1 MDDSESNDLERE
13 ANDKYN
19 ESLKLEKELKQI
31 DMKIQNLRK
40 EVQNKNKEI
49 QKLQKEIGSQ
59 NPAKNKEIKQTNQ
72 VKETTMKTLDE
83 QIQKL
88 FKTIQ
93 EQCKADLFNKFKVQH
108 IERLL
113 INQKELKITYLIV
126 KKLDIKEEFYNSL
139 NITEAQNL
147 YDNLK
152 SLSRIGKLNYDS
164 LKQCGPYLLFRLTED
179 SKFSEIKVKSCSVWG
194 LPEKTYSLYD
204 DTFNNMEAAKDSNI
218 QAYFSFYQPAD
229 STLPSGHAVFYLIE
243 KLKQQKGLLNVQ
255 EKAVNKADGMGDGQA
270 DGAGNNYGNDI
281 ENCLEKLRDGKILKG
296 INKYRSEGFDFSKE
310 FLKIVKMPENNIVCV
325 ILSFFLFIISI
336 YAVQEKNSK
345 IKKWSQMTQI
355 NLLYQNV
362 ETNNNQFL
370 FEMDDALKFLLNL
383 NKNSNE
389 NVIVY
394 GKPLL
399 RLFYTK
405 KTNCFSK
412 DEEKLKINIIYNR
425 IYKKQCYYS
434 EYSGDKKDKTKT
446 LTYNGKEIKYS
457 EEYDIKHT
465 YDTYSGKI
473 DKTGLFIPF
482 DFTEEE
488 KNGITGINGIIEDSL
503 QGIELIYN
511 TYEPNLD
518 IFVSNAYLFQRAL
531 NGQAFISNMEAVP
544 FITNVYE
551 NKNALYV
558 IDIIRIVITLILL
571 LTMAIHIFQKYFS
584 LKIKSFNKLITIIV
598 NTILQ
603 IKNLLLIF
611 STAFLIKAFVNFKQ
625 YNIDTQEY
633 YENDKNSFKPEKYID
648 FYGYACNQR
657 TARYFDQISFYLI
670 FFYVLKYFQFFS
682 RINILITSFKK
693 CAFEFFLL
701 CSIMTLLMLGMSVA
715 THFVYGGYIKEYSTY
730 YSSMITNIKI
740 LLFIEDTSLV
750 SQLNEHFRSFSICLL
765 LFYILVIRFFFLN
778 LFYPI
783 MIEYLRIEEG
793 KLNAASIRNA
803 PKLTFKEKLLTF
815 ICSVCY
821 LRKGKEPELQKKA
834 SDEKELNAEEFLGRQ

>member
-19 ESLKLEKELKQI
+19 ESIKLEKELKQI

-59 NPAKNKEIKQTNQ
+59 GLAKNKEIKQTNQ
-72 VKETTMKTLDE
+72 AKETTMKTLDE

-93 EQCKADLFNKFKVQH
+93 EQCKADLFNKYKVQH

-113 INQKELKITYLIV
+113 INQKELKITYLII
-126 KKLDIKEEFYNSL
+126 KKLDIKEEFYNSF
-139 NITEAQNL
+139 NITEVQNL

-152 SLSRIGKLNYDS
+152 SLSRIGKLNYGS
-164 LKQCGPYLLFRLTED
+164 LKQCGPYLLFRLTD
-179 SKFSEIKVKSCSVWG
+179 KSKFNEIKDKSCAVWG
-194 LPEKTYSLYD
+194 IPQRTYSLYD

-218 QAYFSFYQPAD
+218 QEYFTFYQPTD

-255 EKAVNKADGMGDGQA
+255 EKAVNKVEGMGDGQA
-270 DGAGNNYGNDI
+270 HGAGNNYGNDI
-281 ENCLEKLRDGKILKG
+281 ENCIEKLRNGEILKG
-296 INKYRSEGFDFSKE
+296 LNKYHSDGFDYSKE

-325 ILSFFLFIISI
+325 ILSFILFIISI

-345 IKKWSQMTQI
+345 IKNWSQMTQI
-355 NLLYQNV
+355 NLLNQNV
-362 ETNNNQFL
+362 EIGNKFL
-370 FEMDDALKFLLNL
+370 FSMNEAFNFLLNL
-383 NKNSNE
+383 NGKIKDTE
-389 NVIVY
+389 NIIVY
-394 GKPLL
+394 GQSLL

-405 KTNCFSK
+405 QRDCFTA
-412 DEEKLKINIIYNR
+412 EEMKLTINIMYMNIT
-425 IYKKQCYYS
+425 KKICYYS
-434 EYSGDKKDKTKT
+434 EYTGDKKDKEKT
-446 LTYNGKEIKYS
+446 LTINGKEIKYS
-457 EEYDIKHT
+457 DQYNITHT
-465 YDTYSGKI
+465 YDTYSGKL
-473 DKTGLFIPF
+473 DETGLFVLF
-482 DFTEEE
+482 DFKTGAGDILSEE
-488 KNGITGINGIIEDSL
+488 KKIIDDSL
-503 QGIELIYN
+503 QGMELIYN
-511 TYEPNLD
+511 IYEPNLD

-531 NGQAFISNMEAVP
+531 NGEAFISNMEAVP
-544 FITNVYE
+544 FNTNVYE
-551 NKNALYV
+551 NKGALYV

-571 LTMAIHIFQKYFS
+571 LTIVLHILQKYFS
-584 LKIKSFNKLITIIV
+584 LKIKSFKKLITIII
-598 NTILQ
+598 NTVLQ

-625 YNIDTQEY
+625 YNLDTQQY
-633 YENDKNSFKPEKYID
+633 YDNPEGYID

-657 TARYFDQISFYLI
+657 IARYLDQISFYLI
-670 FFYVLKYFQFFS
+670 FFYILKYFQFFS
-682 RINILITSFKK
+682 QINILITSFKK

-701 CSIMTLLMLGMSVA
+701 CLTMLLLMLGMSIT

-730 YSSMITNIKI
+730 YSSMITNLKLIF
-740 LLFIEDTSLV
+740 FIEDTSLV
-750 SQLNEHFRSFSICLL
+750 TQLNDHFRAFSICLL

-783 MIEYLRIEEG
+783 MIEYLRIEESR
-793 KLNAASIRNA
+793 LNVAQLSNT

-815 ICSVCY
+815 VCSVCY
-821 LRKGKEPELQKKA
+821 LRKGKEPELQKKTN
-834 SDEKELNAEEFLGRQ
+834 DEKELNAEEFLGRQ